1 MIFNSPEEIRAM
13 TSEWTGE
20 RFADGRPKVADKYL
34 DALYGMTLEE
44 LWKPIFIK
52 GYESQFIAIKSLHP
66 EFKEDGSVNRKLV
79 GRALTAMYAP
89 VRPDFKNAMN
99 EQARNRGLSGTPNQ
113 WVIDSLSPRDV
124 PVIDMY
130 LSGNIIRFP
139 DVVRGHTGSG
149 PNVERQ
155 EAPHTHFVEISDDGS
170 EVYCVDLGLDT
181 IFVYDRELNE
191 KARIRLPSGYGPRHL
206 VFSEDRKAMF
216 CVYELANAVSMLKR
230 IGEEWK
236 VVDTVPLLEQPGNGG
251 AAAIRIF
258 EDELYVSVRGADVL
272 VRLKILDTKLQV
284 LNRISC
290 GGASPRD
297 FDWIDGR
304 LYCANENSNTV
315 TIFQR
320 DGENFVR
327 LSDTLSM
334 PHPLCVCALRD

>member
-1 MIFNSPEEIRAM
+1 MRHIYFCACSPEGGIEHYLERDGKLSFCEHTPLDRPMYMVIDGWRAYVLLREVDPVSRFGGMIAFEID
-13 TSEWTGE
+13 
-20 RFADGRPKVADKYL
+20 ADGRLV
-34 DALYGMTLEE
+34 
-44 LWKPIFIK
+44 
-52 GYESQFIAIKSLHP
+52 HP
-66 EFKEDGSVNRKLV
+66 TPVLNTQGIVPCHLAAGQGDIYAVN
-79 GRALTAMYAP
+79 
-89 VRPDFKNAMN
+89 
-99 EQARNRGLSGTPNQ
+99 
-113 WVIDSLSPRDV
+113 
-124 PVIDMY
+124 Y